1 MWHEIVLHSHTKT
14 NEVTMGIRQADLK
27 HLKNGT
33 CPFKDRPKGKEVIWC
48 VPEMVCIVENMPN
61 AKDALRQPEYKGIRT
76 E

>member
-1 MWHEIVLHSHTKT
+1 
-14 NEVTMGIRQADLK
+14 MGIRQADLK